1 MIFVLAIKHLRRAIM
16 KRDQLLSVGFLP
28 EMQPIM
34 SKLWI
39 ALVALMVALVAT
51 GAHADACHS
60 KSSFKTIYDFGDHT
74 GDPLSPQAVGVIAQG
89 RDGNLW
95 STTLFGGANNLGT
108 AFKLTPQGKLDV
120 IYNFTSATGQPS
132 SGLTLGTNGNF
143 YGATFNGGTGTACIG
158 GCGTVFEL
166 TPSGRLT
173 ILWNFEGG
181 NDGQF
186 PYSGPIE
193 GTDGNF
199 YGTTYQGGANE
210 FGTIFQLTPFGKLK
224 TIYQFDGPHGSFPIG
239 PLVQATDGN
248 LYGTTAGFGFNF
260 GTIFKIVPSGDF
272 PLTLLFS
279 FDVFNGAYP
288 YAGLVQGND
297 AKVYGTT
304 TGASLFGNVFDIS
317 TKGFAELH
325 ALNGNTDGAIAN
337 AGLVLASD
345 GNFYGA
351 AQQGGNGFGTFFR
364 VAPKGTFTVCED
376 FNATD
381 GAEPLVTPIQHTNG
395 VLYGNTSLGGDINNT
410 GVFYSLNL
418 GLKPFVS
425 LLPTSGKVGTT
436 VEILGQGFGGT
447 TAVSFNGMAAV
458 RFTVVSNTYMTA
470 VVPAGATTG
479 TVTVTTPKATLQ
491 SSKKFGVIK

>member
-1 MIFVLAIKHLRRAIM
+1 L
-16 KRDQLLSVGFLP
+16 KRDQISSVSC
-28 EMQPIM
+28 EMPSGI
-34 SKLWI
+34 SKLI

-51 GAHADACHS
+51 GARADACHP
-60 KSSFKTIYDFGDHT
+60 KSSFNTIYNFGDHT
-74 GDPLSPQAVGVIAQG
+74 GDPLSPQAVGAIAQG

-95 STTLFGGANNLGT
+95 STTLFGGTNNMGT
-108 AFKLTPQGKLDV
+108 AFKLTPGGKLTV
-120 IYNFTSATGQPS
+120 IYNFTSTTGQPA

-166 TPSGRLT
+166 TPSGKLT

-181 NDGQF
+181 NDGES

-193 GTDGNF
+193 ASDGNL
-199 YGTTYQGGANE
+199 YGTTYQGGTGPL
-210 FGTIFQLTPFGKLK
+210 GTIYQLTPSGTLT
-224 TIYQFDGPHGSFPIG
+224 TIYQFDGPHGAFPIG

-248 LYGTTAGFGFNF
+248 LYGTTAGFGINY
-260 GTIFKIVPSGDF
+260 GTIFKIVPSGEF
-272 PLTLLFS
+272 PITLLFS
-279 FDVFNGAYP
+279 FDVFDGAYP

-297 AKVYGTT
+297 AKLYGTT
-304 TGASLFGNVFDIS
+304 TGASLFGNVFDIT

-325 ALNGNTDGAIAN
+325 ALNGSTDGAFAN
-337 AGLVLASD
+337 AGLVQATD

-351 AQQGGNGFGTFFR
+351 AQQQGNGFGTFFR
-364 VAPKGTFTVCED
+364 ITPNGTFAVCED

-395 VLYGNTSLGGDINNT
+395 ILYGDTSLGGDINNT

-425 LLPTSGKVGTT
+425 LLPASGKVGST
-436 VEILGQGFGGT
+436 VEILGQGFTGT
-447 TAVSFNGMAAV
+447 NAVSFNGTAAV

-470 VVPAGATTG
+470 VVPTGATTG
-479 TVTVTTPKATLQ
+479 LVTVITPKAALR
-491 SSKKFGVIK
+491 SNKKFGVTK

>member
-1 MIFVLAIKHLRRAIM
+1 
-16 KRDQLLSVGFLP
+16 
-28 EMQPIM
+28 M

-51 GAHADACHS
+51 GAYADACHS
-60 KSSFKTIYDFGDHT
+60 KSNFKTIYNFGDHT

-95 STTLFGGANNLGT
+95 STTPFGGKNNMGT
-108 AFKLTPQGKLDV
+108 AFKLTPEGKLTV
-120 IYNFTSATGQPS
+120 VFNFTSATGQPS

-158 GCGTVFEL
+158 GCGTLFQL
-166 TPSGRLT
+166 TPSGKLT

-181 NDGQF
+181 NDGQS

-199 YGTTYQGGANE
+199 YGTTYQGGTGP
-210 FGTIFQLTPFGKLK
+210 FGTIYQLTPSGKLT
-224 TIYQFDGPHGSFPIG
+224 TIYQFDAIHGAFPIG

-248 LYGTTAGFGFNF
+248 LYGTTAGFGFNY
-260 GTIFKIVPSGDF
+260 GTIFKIEPSGDF
-272 PLTLLFS
+272 AVTLLHT

-288 YAGLVQGND
+288 YAGLIQSGD
-297 AKVYGTT
+297 AKLYGTT
-304 TGASLFGNVFDIS
+304 TGASLFGDVFDITTEGS
-317 TKGFAELH
+317 FAELH
-325 ALNGNTDGAIAN
+325 ALNGSTDGAIAN
-337 AGLVLASD
+337 AGLVQASD
-345 GNFYGA
+345 GDFYGA

-364 VAPKGTFTVCED
+364 ITSKGTFTVCED
-376 FNATD
+376 FNAPD

-395 VLYGNTSLGGDINNT
+395 ILYGDTSLGGDINNT
-410 GVFYSLNL
+410 GVFYALNL

-425 LLPTSGKVGTT
+425 LVSVSAKVGAT
-436 VEILGQGFGGT
+436 VEILGQGFTGT
-447 TAVSFNGMAAV
+447 TTVSFNGTAATN
-458 RFTVVSNTYMTA
+458 FTVLSDTYMTA

-479 TVTVTTPKATLQ
+479 LVTVATPKTTLK
-491 SSKKFGVIK
+491 SNKKFRVAE

>member
-1 MIFVLAIKHLRRAIM
+1 MP
-16 KRDQLLSVGFLP
+16 SG
-28 EMQPIM
+28 M
-34 SKLWI
+34 SRLWI
-39 ALVALMVALVAT
+39 VRVALIVALVAT

-60 KSSFKTIYDFGDHT
+60 KSSFNTIYAFGDHT
-74 GDPLSPQAVGVIAQG
+74 GDPLSPQAVGIIAQG

-95 STTLFGGANNLGT
+95 STTLSGGTNNMGT
-108 AFKLTPQGKLDV
+108 AFKLTPGGKLTV
-120 IYNFTSATGQPS
+120 IYNFTSTTGQPA

-166 TPSGRLT
+166 TPSGKLT

-181 NDGQF
+181 SDGES

-193 GTDGNF
+193 GTDGNL
-199 YGTTYQGGANE
+199 YGTTYQGGTGPL
-210 FGTIFQLTPFGKLK
+210 GTIYQLTPSGKLT

-248 LYGTTAGFGFNF
+248 LYGTTAGFGFNY

-272 PLTLLFS
+272 ALTLLFS
-279 FDVFNGAYP
+279 FDVFDGAYP

-297 AKVYGTT
+297 AKLYGTT
-304 TGASLFGNVFDIS
+304 TGASLFGNVFNITTEGS
-317 TKGFAELH
+317 FAELH
-325 ALNGNTDGAIAN
+325 ALNGSTDGAYAN
-337 AGLVLASD
+337 AGLVQATD

-351 AQQGGNGFGTFFR
+351 AQQEGNGFGTFFR
-364 VAPKGTFTVCED
+364 ITPNGTFAVCED

-395 VLYGNTSLGGDINNT
+395 TLYGDTSLGGDIKNT
-410 GVFYSLNL
+410 GAFYSLNL

-425 LLPTSGKVGTT
+425 LLPASGNVGAT
-436 VEILGQGFGGT
+436 VEILGQGFTGSN
-447 TAVSFNGMAAV
+447 AVSFNGTAATK
-458 RFTVVSNTYMTA
+458 FTVVSNTYMTA
-470 VVPAGATTG
+470 VVPTGATTG
-479 TVTVTTPKATLQ
+479 LVIVTTPKATLQ
-491 SSKKFGVIK
+491 SNKKFRVTE